1 MPMNDIKHHPNR
13 HSFDQRLTALKRRL
27 VLEAGQAIKM
37 LEDALAALFVSD
49 REAAQAVRQA
59 DDVIDAEEVQIE
71 LECFRLLAMEQPVAR
86 DFRAVTFVLKA
97 NADIERVADHASS
110 IAKICRKIRT
120 DHAVDWP
127 VALRDLATRV
137 PLLCHD
143 TLRAIQMEDTD
154 LAEGVI
160 RADDVIDELEKQLF
174 GETVEL
180 MRSEDNT
187 EALGMQINRI
197 GRELE
202 RAADLMTD
210 IARDIIYLNTGHIVR
225 HGHRP
230 A

>member
-1 MPMNDIKHHPNR
+1 MNDIEHHPSR
-13 HSFDQRLTALKRRL
+13 YTFDQRLATLKRRL

-37 LEDALAALFVSD
+37 LEDALSALFISD
-49 REAAQAVRQA
+49 REAAMAVRKA
-59 DDVIDAEEVQIE
+59 DDVIDEEEVQIE

-110 IAKICRKIRT
+110 IAKICRKIQS
-120 DHAVDWP
+120 DHNPVWP
-127 VALRDLATRV
+127 TALKELGVRV
-137 PLLCHD
+137 PLQCHD
-143 TLRAIQMEDTD
+143 ALRAIQMEDTA

-160 RADDVIDELEKQLF
+160 STDDVIDELEKQLF
-174 GETVEL
+174 EETVDM
-180 MRSEDNT
+180 MRTEDNT

-225 HGHRP
+225 HSRRTS
-230 A
+230 